1 LIIISSTPHSG
12 DLGLQN
18 KILSFELPVFFY
30 QSIKLIAVMAWA
42 WAAAIG
48 VVIFAMVEAALAACG
63 SGGSSQITR
72 GLEPVISRGECIYI
86 YRGNV
91 HWSHSSG

>member
-1 LIIISSTPHSG
+1 LIIISSIPYSG

-42 WAAAIG
+42 WAAAVG
-48 VVIFAMVEAALAACG
+48 VVVFAMVEALAACG
-63 SGGSSQITR
+63 SGGSGQITR
-72 GLEPVISRGECIYI
+72 VLEPVRSKGECIYI
-86 YRGNV
+86 ENV
-91 HWSHSSG
+91 HRSHSSG